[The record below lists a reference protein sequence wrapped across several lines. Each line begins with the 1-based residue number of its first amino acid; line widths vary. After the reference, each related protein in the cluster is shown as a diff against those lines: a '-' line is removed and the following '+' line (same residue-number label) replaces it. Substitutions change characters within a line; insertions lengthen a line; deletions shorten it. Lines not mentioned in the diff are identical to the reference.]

1 MCLAHKKVPT
11 FTLDK
16 LFSVSNI
23 FSLNVLETHWDLKIK
38 TNQPFCIKAA
48 EWRVYLLTNSRN
60 WMNTEFHENKLGPLF
75 NFQKKIFGKFA
86 LDVLNIDYRGNLMV
100 NLKF

>member
-1 MCLAHKKVPT
+1 
-11 FTLDK
+11 
-16 LFSVSNI
+16 
-23 FSLNVLETHWDLKIK
+23 
-38 TNQPFCIKAA
+38 
-48 EWRVYLLTNSRN
+48 
-60 WMNTEFHENKLGPLF
+60 MNTELHENKLGPLF